1 MRQRI
6 VFLENLLC
14 FRFFKVA
21 KSHPKGD
28 EKRLGLSFALVDI
41 IRMIFFIELRLHEGS
56 DNLALPLIFFNFL
69 R

>member
-14 FRFFKVA
+14 FRFFRSLKA
-21 KSHPKGD
+21 IQRATR
-28 EKRLGLSFALVDI
+28 RLGLFFALVDI

-56 DNLALPLIFFNFL
+56 DNLALPLIFFNLL